1 MLKMFA
7 AEGKGTANNGNLD
20 SSGDSS
26 DDENEADGLATSDQV
41 RSCILS
47 SICMHINSVNN

>member
-1 MLKMFA
+1 VFA